1 MIFKSH
7 IISMIIYSAFVC
19 IVLALIRRQEKKE
32 QIKYGLFLFLIMVI
46 GALLFGWFMYLF
58 AI

>member
-7 IISMIIYSAFVC
+7 IISMILYSAFVC
-19 IVLALIRRQEKKE
+19 IVLALIRRQERKE
-32 QIKYGLFLFLIMVI
+32 QIKYGIFLFLIMVM

>member
-1 MIFKSH
+1 MIL
-7 IISMIIYSAFVC
+7 YSAFVC
-19 IVLALIRRQEKKE
+19 IVLALIRRQERKE

-58 AI
+58 AT